1 MWLALG
7 LVAMFALVMTAVLLL
22 LAEMV
27 EAVENWEGEN

>member
-27 EAVENWEGEN
+27 EAIENWEE